1 MVRAERRKTRLMRIL
16 MPLLIAP
23 LFLAGCISDPVAP
36 QTSRS
41 QPASVSAEPDDG
53 RYTVVYR
60 GAPGTTAAKT
70 RDLALLRAS
79 TITLQKGG
87 DWFEIVNE
95 YAGQDKERTTDFQRD
110 PFGNQVQLKGECGLL
125 GCPSNA
131 RPEPG
136 FSDANRDRETRIT
149 PNHGFE
155 IIIHNNPIPFDNSNA
170 YDAVRTSEEVRERY
184 YSDDD

>member
-1 MVRAERRKTRLMRIL
+1 MRFL
-16 MPLLIAP
+16 LPLALAPFLVGGCASDFLI
-23 LFLAGCISDPVAP
+23 PVAP
-36 QTSRS
+36 QGS
-41 QPASVSAEPDDG
+41 ASLNSAKSDDG

-60 GAPGTTAAKT
+60 AAPGTTPSKT

-87 DWFEIVNE
+87 DWFEIVTE
-95 YAGQDKERTTDFQRD
+95 YAGTDKDRTTDFERD

-136 FSDANRDRETRIT
+136 FSDADRGREARISPT
-149 PNHGFE
+149 HSFE
-155 IIIHNNPIPFDNSNA
+155 IIVHDNPIPFTATEA
-170 YDAVRTSEEVRERY
+170 YDAVRTSEEIRERY
-184 YSDDD
+184 YASDDE